1 MRFAQLAVVVCLGAA
16 LCPAQAPRAV
26 DDAERE
32 VRRLTELV
40 DAGVAPRKQLE
51 EAQAR
56 LADAQDLRVL
66 ESTLYGKIE
75 ITELEESQ
83 SEKMVAA
90 AERRL
95 AVSQRRLAEANKL
108 VDAGAMS
115 RLSVTPLIEELDRR
129 RRTLD
134 EAVSRANLIRELAE
148 MARREVEIE
157 ERFEQTPELGPRPLA
172 ERFDGTGVFHDGHW
186 RITVVAYASEF
197 GKPMPVSARGATAF
211 HRALGYDHRGRVDV
225 ALDPDSREGA
235 WLRRYLENLGV
246 PYFAF
251 RAALAGRSSAPH
263 IHVGPPSPRLRQSD

>member
-1 MRFAQLAVVVCLGAA
+1 
-16 LCPAQAPRAV
+16 
-26 DDAERE
+26 
-32 VRRLTELV
+32 
-40 DAGVAPRKQLE
+40 
-51 EAQAR
+51 
-56 LADAQDLRVL
+56 L

>member
-1 MRFAQLAVVVCLGAA
+1 MRLARILVFVCLACAA
-16 LCPAQAPRAV
+16 GPAQTPRAV
-26 DDAERE
+26 EEAERE
-32 VRRLTELV
+32 VQRLTELV
-40 DAGVAPRKQLE
+40 EAGVAPRKQLE
-51 EAQAR
+51 EAQNR
-56 LADAQDLRVL
+56 LAEAQDLRVL

-75 ITELEESQ
+75 ITELDESQ
-83 SEKMVAA
+83 SVEMVAA

-95 AVSQRRLAEANKL
+95 ALSKNRLTEANKL
-108 VDAGAMS
+108 VDAGAMP
-115 RLSVTPLIEELDRR
+115 RMNVTPLLEEMDRR

-134 EAVSRANLIRELAE
+134 EAVSRANLIKELAE

-157 ERFEQTPELGPRPLA
+157 ERFEQMPEFGPRPLA

-186 RITVVAYASEF
+186 RITMVAYETEF

-225 ALDPDSREGA
+225 ALDPDSREGV

-263 IHVGPPSPRLRQSD
+263 IHIGPPSPRVKRTD